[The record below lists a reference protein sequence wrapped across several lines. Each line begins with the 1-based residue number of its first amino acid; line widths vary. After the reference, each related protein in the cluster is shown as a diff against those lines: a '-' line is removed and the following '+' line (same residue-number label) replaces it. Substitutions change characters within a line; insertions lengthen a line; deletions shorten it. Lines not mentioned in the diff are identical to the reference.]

1 MRNFLKKDIS
11 SYLKKT
17 AGVAILRLPFRFFL
31 GVFESLSLSFCKQP
45 AEGAKSADGT
55 DGAPSGRSKNV
66 VDEKFLRLREG
77 ATEKGFNATEKGF
90 YATEKGF
97 ILPDEP
103 RNAENLALNDK
114 FNDISRYDSQAGLKN
129 NSFNG
134 VRAGFFDVGAQ
145 DDENNENN
153 ENNENGENDASDLCF
168 PPKPENS
175 PNAPDLHFSRDGH
188 APRKNDETRDAKNV
202 ETSENQRGAEILR
215 GVSRKDDNARN
226 FPAASTNGKAPKKFQ
241 NFDPSKK
248 FSPYKIFSFLTLT
261 AGAAI
266 MLLPF
271 WFMLT
276 LSVSPESAVFDF
288 PPKFFPEHP
297 TIQNFVNICKLVDI
311 RRYFFNSA
319 AVAVLTTI
327 GQVFVSACAGYAFAR
342 LDFRFKEPLFVLI
355 LLTMTVPPQVN
366 IIPLFF
372 LMRTLHLTDSYA
384 AMILPGLFGGFG
396 VFMMRQYFKTL
407 PADLENAAKIDGCG
421 TFSTFFK
428 IALPLALPAIATLG
442 VFTFITTWNAFMW
455 PLIITSSESMRTLP
469 VGLSELKA
477 GYREIVMWGELCAY
491 CVICSLPVIGAFLLA
506 RKFFV
511 NDIASGSVKE

>member
-1 MRNFLKKDIS
+1 MRNFSKKDIS
-11 SYLKKT
+11 SYLNKT
-17 AGVAILRLPFRFFL
+17 AGASILRLPFRFFL
-31 GVFESLSLSFCKQP
+31 DVLENLPRSVFGRRAEGLVKGADG
-45 AEGAKSADGT
+45 AEGAQ
-55 DGAPSGRSKNV
+55 SGRVENT
-66 VDEKFLRLREG
+66 VDEKSLRPREG
-77 ATEKGFNATEKGF
+77 ATERGFDATENDF
-90 YATEKGF
+90 VS
-97 ILPDEP
+97 PNEP
-103 RNAENLALNDK
+103 RNAENFALNDDFK
-114 FNDISRYDSQAGLKN
+114 GIPRHDFQAGSEN

-134 VRAGFFDVGAQ
+134 ERTGFCDIGAQ
-145 DDENNENN
+145 GDK
-153 ENNENGENDASDLCF
+153 NDASDLCF

-175 PNAPDLHFSRDGH
+175 PNAPDLYFSQGGH
-188 APRKNDETRDAKNV
+188 VARKDDETRDAKNV
-202 ETSENQRGAEILR
+202 ETSENQHGAEILQ
-215 GVSRKDDNARN
+215 GAPRKNADTQD

-241 NFDPSKK
+241 NFDPSKN
-248 FSPYKIFSFLTLT
+248 FSPYKIFSFLSLT

-271 WFMLT
+271 WFMLI

-297 TIQNFVNICKLVDI
+297 TIQNFVNICKHVDI
-311 RRYFFNSA
+311 GRYFFNSA
-319 AVAVLTTI
+319 VVAVLTTI

>member
-1 MRNFLKKDIS
+1 M
-11 SYLKKT
+11 
-17 AGVAILRLPFRFFL
+17 RLPFRFFL
-31 GVFESLSLSFCKQP
+31 DVLENLPRSVFGRRAEGLVKGADG
-45 AEGAKSADGT
+45 AEGAQ
-55 DGAPSGRSKNV
+55 SGRVENT
-66 VDEKFLRLREG
+66 VDEKSLRPREG
-77 ATEKGFNATEKGF
+77 ATERGFDATENDF
-90 YATEKGF
+90 VS
-97 ILPDEP
+97 PNEP
-103 RNAENLALNDK
+103 RNAENFALNDDFK
-114 FNDISRYDSQAGLKN
+114 GIPRHDFQAGSEN

-134 VRAGFFDVGAQ
+134 ERTGFCDIGAQ
-145 DDENNENN
+145 GDK
-153 ENNENGENDASDLCF
+153 NDASDLCF
-168 PPKPENS
+168 PPKPEIS
-175 PNAPDLHFSRDGH
+175 PNARGLNFSRDGH
-188 APRKNDETRDAKNV
+188 EPRKNDETRDAKNV
-202 ETSENQRGAEILR
+202 ETSENQHGAEILQ
-215 GVSRKDDNARN
+215 GAPRKNADTQD

-241 NFDPSKK
+241 NFNPSKN
-248 FSPYKIFSFLTLT
+248 FSPYKIFSFLSLT

-271 WFMLT
+271 WFMLI

-297 TIQNFVNICKLVDI
+297 TIQNFVNICKHVDI
-311 RRYFFNSA
+311 GRYFFNSA
-319 AVAVLTTI
+319 VVAVLTTI

>member
-1 MRNFLKKDIS
+1 MKKFSKKDIS
-11 SYLKKT
+11 SYLNKT
-17 AGVAILRLPFRFFL
+17 AGASILRLPFRFFL
-31 GVFESLSLSFCKQP
+31 DVLENLSRSVFGRRV
-45 AEGAKSADGT
+45 EGLVK
-55 DGAPSGRSKNV
+55 
-66 VDEKFLRLREG
+66 G
-77 ATEKGFNATEKGF
+77 ATEKGFVS
-90 YATEKGF
+90 
-97 ILPDEP
+97 PDEP
-103 RNAENLALNDK
+103 QNAENFALNDN
-114 FNDISRYDSQAGLKN
+114 FNDISRYDSQTGSGN
-129 NSFNG
+129 NSFN
-134 VRAGFFDVGAQ
+134 VARAGFCDVGAQ
-145 DDENNENN
+145 DNENDKN
-153 ENNENGENDASDLCF
+153 ALSDLCF
-168 PPKPENS
+168 SPKPENS
-175 PNAPDLHFSRDGH
+175 PNASGLHFSRDGH
-188 APRKNDETRDAKNV
+188 VARKDDETRDAKNV
-202 ETSENQRGAEILR
+202 ETSENQHGTEILR
-215 GVSRKDDNARN
+215 GTSRKNDNARN
-226 FPAASTNGKAPKKFQ
+226 FPAASINGKAPKKFQ
-241 NFDPSKK
+241 KFGPSKN
-248 FSPYKIFSFLTLT
+248 FSPYKIFSFLSLT

-288 PPKFFPEHP
+288 PPKIFPEHP
-297 TIQNFVNICKLVDI
+297 TIQNFVNICKHVDI
-311 RRYFFNSA
+311 GRYFFNSA
-319 AVAVLTTI
+319 VVAVLTTI